1 MAVPTTPVLMNLR
14 QSSLVLAVTFALLP
28 TPGVQAAKDSPADS
42 APNFRVN
49 LPDSY
54 KSEINQNFS
63 AAKGGRPA
71 STTISGIW
79 HSPKGGSKTDQPW
92 SITVIKGEDPEVTQ
106 AYNARNAATM
116 NIAKDDFGGANP
128 YLYAGFERLTLPWGK
143 AIAYFVQAS
152 KDGKWREPNNE
163 QLRYQIR
170 GVTDDKKYTIIGRF
184 QVRLAQLPADS
195 KKAQDAGGDLKRL
208 HAFESYKLLNQE
220 DPNNFEPSLTEM
232 QNLVG
237 SVRVSPEKEENPE
250 SKPKPKPTPTPG
262 T

>member
-1 MAVPTTPVLMNLR
+1 MNLR

-28 TPGVQAAKDSPADS
+28 TAGVQAAQDSPADS
-42 APNFRVN
+42 APHFRVN
-49 LPDSY
+49 PPDSY
-54 KSEINQNFS
+54 KSNISQNFS
-63 AAKGGRPA
+63 PGKGGRPA
-71 STTISGIW
+71 STTISGVW
-79 HSPKGGSKTDQPW
+79 HSPKAGSKADQPW
-92 SITVIKGEDPEVTQ
+92 SITVIKGEDPQVMQ

-116 NIAKDDFGGANP
+116 TIAKDDFGGANP
-128 YLYAGFERLTLPWGK
+128 YLYAGVERLTLPWGK

-184 QVRLAQLPADS
+184 QVRLAQLPTDS
-195 KKAQDAGGDLKRL
+195 QKAQDASGDLRKL

-220 DPNNFEPSLTEM
+220 DPNSFEPSLIEM

-237 SVRVSPEKEENPE
+237 SVRISPEISE
-250 SKPKPKPTPTPG
+250 SKPNTTSKPKPTPTPTPG